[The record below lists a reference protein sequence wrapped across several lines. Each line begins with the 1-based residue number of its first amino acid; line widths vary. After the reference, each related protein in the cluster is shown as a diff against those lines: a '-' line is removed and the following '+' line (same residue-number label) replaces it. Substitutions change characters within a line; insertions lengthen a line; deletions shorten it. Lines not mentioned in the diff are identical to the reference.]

1 MAHDHR
7 MNPVGSNHRPTPR
20 LAQLVA
26 KATTPPST
34 PEEAQQG
41 LDKYR
46 GYRDAHNDPAYEEQI
61 DEDQEFLNS
70 TFKERH
76 L

>member
-7 MNPVGSNHRPTPR
+7 MNPVGDNHRPTPR

-26 KATTPPST
+26 KATIPPST

-46 GYRDAHNDPAYEEQI
+46 DYRGMHNVPEYEQMI
-61 DEDQEFLNS
+61 DEDQEFLKD
-70 TFKERH
+70 TFKGRH
-76 L
+76 S